1 MKIFETVFL
10 FTGVIGAIGWT
21 IVSSK
26 DGFKESN
33 AMIVARSISIAAT
46 IDGDVQNEPIAVG
59 TTLHINDLL
68 VKLRNARVDQSRLT
82 ELKSRLQYLSTEVT
96 NTMREQTGLRKMLDS
111 LRKRSA
117 SYSVWL
123 LNDLRLKK
131 EVTMRQHTVAQKQKK
146 LRTQEVTQIQILV
159 NKSQV
164 SPVTLQAAQTKAE
177 IATNQVH
184 VSKAELTRNELL
196 LESAQHDGIFFEG
209 GDTSYWSKS
218 IDSLNLRV
226 FDNENKIAR
235 LRAQIVQFGAQEKV
249 ERQRLQTDFV
259 EEHRS
264 PFAGVVNAVYVAKGA
279 HVKSGTTLMQVL
291 DCSNPVVIVPIPEFR
306 FSDFSVG
313 QKVTINPIDSEQS
326 LAGTIKYISSGALI
340 GDDKTI
346 AVQQDMTSS
355 GNRAVIAFDRDQIV
369 IDQTKS
375 CDIARRAIVTI
386 HTKSLYD
393 SIDKWVRPY
402 LTDSGFNLAALGL

>member
-1 MKIFETVFL
+1 
-10 FTGVIGAIGWT
+10 
-21 IVSSK
+21 
-26 DGFKESN
+26 
-33 AMIVARSISIAAT
+33 
-46 IDGDVQNEPIAVG
+46 
-59 TTLHINDLL
+59 
-68 VKLRNARVDQSRLT
+68 
-82 ELKSRLQYLSTEVT
+82 
-96 NTMREQTGLRKMLDS
+96 MREQVGLRKMLDG
-111 LRKRSA
+111 LKKRSA

-123 LNDLRLKK
+123 LDDLRLKK
-131 EVTMRQHTVAQKQKK
+131 EVTMRQHVVAQKQKK
-146 LRTQEVTQIQILV
+146 LRTQEVRQIQILV

-164 SPVTLQAAQTKAE
+164 SIVTLQTAKTKAA
-177 IATNQVH
+177 IAENQVGA
-184 VSKAELTRNELL
+184 SKAELTRNELL
-196 LESAQHDGIFFEG
+196 LESVQNDGIFFEG

-218 IDSLNLRV
+218 IDSLNLRI
-226 FDNENKIAR
+226 FDNENKIAG
-235 LRAQIVQFGAQEKV
+235 LQAQIVQFATQEKV
-249 ERQRLQTDFV
+249 ESQRLQTDFV

-313 QKVTINPIDSEQS
+313 KKVTIVPIDSKQT

-346 AVQQDMTSS
+346 AVQQDMTSTGS
-355 GNRAVIAFDRDQIV
+355 RAVIEFDRDQTMKN
-369 IDQTKS
+369 QAKP
-375 CDIARRAIVTI
+375 CDIARRAVVTI

-393 SIDKWVRPY
+393 AIDKWVRPF